1 MKIETINISNQKLF
15 HSISKWT
22 KENENNFS
30 HMTAVQMCLYISTF
44 LAIATP
50 DVTRGHPS

>member
-30 HMTAVQMCLYISTF
+30 HMTAVMCACT
-44 LAIATP
+44 LALF
-50 DVTRGHPS
+50 